1 MYLLSNLHTW
11 PKVNQSVIQEKFLSE
26 KESQERLKR
35 VITKMTVKKEITEDK
50 GDKTPFFFF
59 LNYILFTSKSK
70 DKLKLM
76 MERYLNIIKK
86 DEIELMYGKGTTV
99 KIHTINFSITTTSM
113 IVEAVIILGET
124 INEETL
130 DRRLVDYLIQDSI
143 PYFFPELTSC
153 KVMVRWDV

>member
-1 MYLLSNLHTW
+1 
-11 PKVNQSVIQEKFLSE
+11 VIQEKFLSE
-26 KESQERLKR
+26 KESQERLRR

-59 LNYILFTSKSK
+59 LNYILFMSKSK

-124 INEETL
+124 INEESL

>member
-11 PKVNQSVIQEKFLSE
+11 PKVNQSVIREKFLSV
-26 KESQERLKR
+26 KGNQERLKR
-35 VITKMTVKKEITEDK
+35 VITKMTARKEITEDK

-59 LNYILFTSKSK
+59 ISYILFMSKSK

-76 MERYLNIIKK
+76 MERYLNIVKK
-86 DEIELMYGKGTTV
+86 NEIEQMYGEGTTV
-99 KIHTINFSITTTSM
+99 KIHTINFSITNTS
-113 IVEAVIILGET
+113 ILVEAVIILGDH
-124 INEETL
+124 INEESL

-143 PYFFPELTSC
+143 PYFFPELNSC

>member
-1 MYLLSNLHTW
+1 
-11 PKVNQSVIQEKFLSE
+11 
-26 KESQERLKR
+26 
-35 VITKMTVKKEITEDK
+35 MTVKKEITEDK

-59 LNYILFTSKSK
+59 LNYILLMSKSK

>member
-1 MYLLSNLHTW
+1 
-11 PKVNQSVIQEKFLSE
+11 VIQEKFLSE

-59 LNYILFTSKSK
+59 LNYILLMSKSK

-86 DEIELMYGKGTTV
+86 DEIELMYGKGTIV

>member
-59 LNYILFTSKSK
+59 LNYILLMSKSK

-86 DEIELMYGKGTTV
+86 DEIELMYGKGTIV

>member
-11 PKVNQSVIQEKFLSE
+11 PKVNQSVIQEKFLSV
-26 KESQERLKR
+26 KGNQARLKK
-35 VITKMTVKKEITEDK
+35 VITRMTVKKEITEDK

-59 LNYILFTSKSK
+59 MDYIKIMSKSK

-76 MERYLNIIKK
+76 MERYLNIVKK
-86 DEIELMYGKGTTV
+86 NEIELMYGEGTTV
-99 KIHTINFSITTTSM
+99 RIHTINFSTTTTS
-113 IVEAVIILGET
+113 ILVEAVIILGER
-124 INEETL
+124 INEDSL

-143 PYFFPELTSC
+143 PYFFPELNSC

>member
-1 MYLLSNLHTW
+1 
-11 PKVNQSVIQEKFLSE
+11 
-26 KESQERLKR
+26 
-35 VITKMTVKKEITEDK
+35 
-50 GDKTPFFFF
+50 
-59 LNYILFTSKSK
+59 
-70 DKLKLM
+70 
-76 MERYLNIIKK
+76 
-86 DEIELMYGKGTTV
+86 
-99 KIHTINFSITTTSM
+99 M